1 MTHSPLM
8 WQESSGSSG
17 VWGAQALLNCLM
29 YKLSYYRF
37 GEGAL
42 MATGRLGYDR
52 VRQVRPRAA
61 LQLELTSLSVLVGH
75 ADLGCAPA

>member
-1 MTHSPLM
+1 MCCTHVHLM
-8 WQESSGSSG
+8 MRAR
-17 VWGAQALLNCLM
+17 GAQALLNCLM

-52 VRQVRPRAA
+52 VRQARPPVTP
-61 LQLELTSLSVLVGH
+61 QLTQLDRQAKPTRVCTSAPSVLYRT
-75 ADLGCAPA
+75 

>member
-1 MTHSPLM
+1 MMRAT
-8 WQESSGSSG
+8 
-17 VWGAQALLNCLM
+17 VQALLNCLM

-52 VRQVRPRAA
+52 VRQVRPWVATPLNIATLSA
-61 LQLELTSLSVLVGH
+61 LRW
-75 ADLGCAPA
+75 